1 MAIIAVIAPG
11 TRGDVE
17 PMRSIAYAIAETG
30 LASVRF
36 ASHQQYIEEEEEEGA
51 DGIEFHTLTSPVSD
65 VEGARGSAPVQGAR
79 AESHWRVG
87 ACVRPLPHC
96 IDDSIH

>member
-30 LASVRF
+30 LANVLF
-36 ASHQQYIEEEEEEGA
+36 ASHQQYEEEEEEGA
-51 DGIEFHTLTSPVSD
+51 DGIEFRTLTSPVGD

-79 AESHWRVG
+79 AESHWHVG
-87 ACVRPLPHC
+87 KCVRPLPHC